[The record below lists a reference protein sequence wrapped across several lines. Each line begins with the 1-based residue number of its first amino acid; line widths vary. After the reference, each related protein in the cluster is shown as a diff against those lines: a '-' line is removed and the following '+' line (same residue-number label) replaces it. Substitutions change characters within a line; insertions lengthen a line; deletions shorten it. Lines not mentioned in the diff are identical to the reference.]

1 MPRMPALLGTYAP
14 PTVKVGD
21 RIRCLYRNRLC
32 VVSGW
37 TAGPLAWPT
46 GHPIKGSGRGGI
58 LITAALV
65 RAVRTEPYEALMG
78 ALGVSQGTV
87 FNWRRR
93 FGSPPPRPRPPRPKP
108 PGFQEEQTRRAV
120 ELGVKP
126 QRRWQRNGWTPEQL
140 ALLGTALDA
149 EVAARLGRS
158 AGEVLRKQWL
168 RRVPAFPMG
177 PESGGRA
184 WA

>member
-1 MPRMPALLGTYAP
+1 
-14 PTVKVGD
+14 
-21 RIRCLYRNRLC
+21 LC

-58 LITAALV
+58 LVTAALV

-87 FNWRRR
+87 FGWRRR
-93 FGSPPPRPRPPRPKP
+93 FGAPAPRPHPPRAPRPKP
-108 PGFQEEQTRRAV
+108 PGFQEEQTGRAV
-120 ELGVKP
+120 GLGVEP

-140 ALLGTALDA
+140 ALLGTAPDA
-149 EVAARLGRS
+149 EVAARLRRTTRPGWSWATSWRRTGSRIWAGSSGR
-158 AGEVLRKQWL
+158 V
-168 RRVPAFPMG
+168 
-177 PESGGRA
+177 
-184 WA
+184 

>member
-1 MPRMPALLGTYAP
+1 MGAGPTRIPLYPTVSPCQFRLGRPLSPAVARPTIPVMPPMPALLGTYAP

-46 GHPIKGSGRGGI
+46 GHPIKGSGGGGTVI
-58 LITAALV
+58 PAAVV

-93 FGSPPPRPRPPRPKP
+93 FGAPAPRPRPPRPPRPKP

-126 QRRWQRNGWTPEQL
+126 Q
-140 ALLGTALDA
+140 
-149 EVAARLGRS
+149 
-158 AGEVLRKQWL
+158 
-168 RRVPAFPMG
+168 
-177 PESGGRA
+177 
-184 WA
+184 